1 MSSINFITVKETAER
16 LGVTAAYVRELLN
29 RGQYDRSI
37 KLKGKKVGREWRVDP
52 KSVDAFLGISNEDE
66 LYKKDLKI
74 RELEMKIMMYEKQF
88 STCKDVMNTMNNI
101 LYA

>member
-52 KSVDAFLGISNEDE
+52 KSVDAF
-66 LYKKDLKI
+66 
-74 RELEMKIMMYEKQF
+74 
-88 STCKDVMNTMNNI
+88 
-101 LYA
+101 